1 MPVTQFPDEWLAQ
14 SVEGL
19 TPERLQELRATAD
32 SSRTLWDCV
41 VTAKIATD
49 AQIIEKLSHRFR
61 LKIADASRLDLTARD
76 GVPEQLARRYRVLP
90 LRLTDSFLE
99 LGTANPFDLDAE
111 KALAFATAR
120 EIRLFLLPPSKISEK
135 LDEMYRSDKAIDK
148 LLEGMGDQEVTMLS
162 NAPPPEELN
171 ISEADASQKPVV
183 RLVDMIISEGIL
195 SRASDIH
202 VEPEEGGVAVR
213 YRIDGVL
220 RQVMKIPRQAGLPLI
235 SRIKIMSSLDIADRL
250 RPQDGR
256 ARVAV
261 NGQPIDL
268 RVSTLPAQLGEKV
281 VIRILDSRA
290 TVKSLDSLGLNAG
303 EAEAIKRLLENH
315 EGILLVTGP
324 TGSGKT
330 TTLYSCINQIKSE
343 GVNIVTVEDPVEY
356 RMQGIVQVQVQ
367 EKAGLTFASA
377 LRSILR
383 QDPNVVLIGEIRD
396 RETAQIAVQAS
407 LTGHLVLSTLHT
419 NDAAN
424 AVTRLVDIGVE
435 AYKIAAALRGVVAQR
450 LMRKLCPTCKEV
462 WMEAPADRLKKWIP
476 KGTPLYRAAGC
487 PDCAMTGYR
496 GRFGIIEVLTV
507 SAEVERRIA
516 AGETAEHIAGAARRS
531 GMKGLWD
538 SGLAHVLRGES
549 TLDELTRVV
558 DIPEEDDH
566 PTDAA
571 AASRRSASGGKA
583 RSGSPQGAAV
593 AFTEPAHSAAPE
605 ELTAH
610 FELLEEPEPPR
621 VSGPHGLPARK
632 VLLVDDEDSLR
643 KVVKDLLERDG
654 YIVSEARDGVQALD
668 QVDRVGPDI
677 IVLDLNMPGLDGYG
691 VLSHLRSRPATADI
705 PVIVLTAKSDE
716 DNEVRVFELGADD
729 FLTKPFR
736 ARALSARWET
746 VHGHIEPGETPVQA
760 ALRELREETGLEPAR
775 LYNVSRVEAF
785 YRHQTNEVVLI
796 PVFAGVV
803 EARAA
808 VRHSA
813 EHDRAEWLAPPEAS
827 ARFAWPRER
836 RALDDVLSIL
846 RSGDAGLLEDV
857 LRVC

>member
-1 MPVTQFPDEWLAQ
+1 MADPTFPDEWLAH
-14 SVEGL
+14 SVEGVL
-19 TPERLQELRATAD
+19 SAERLAELRAKATPG
-32 SSRTLWDCV
+32 RTLWETLVDE
-41 VTAKIATD
+41 KIASD
-49 AQIIEKLSHRFR
+49 QQILSALSNRFR
-61 LKIADASRLDLTARD
+61 LKLADVATIDSKVRE

-90 LRLTDSFLE
+90 LRITDSFLE
-99 LGTANPFDLDAE
+99 IATANPFDLDAE

-120 EIRLFLLPPSKISEK
+120 EIRSLLAAPSRIAEK
-135 LDEMYRSDKAIDK
+135 LDEMYRPEKALDKV
-148 LLEGMGDQEVTMLS
+148 LQGMEGSADLVLHPETE
-162 NAPPPEELN
+162 PEELVA
-171 ISEADASQKPVV
+171 SEAEASQRPVV
-183 RLVDMIISEGIL
+183 RLVDLIISEGIL

-202 VEPEEGGVAVR
+202 IEPEEGGVAVR

-220 RQVMKIPRQAGLPLI
+220 RQVMKIPRAAGLPLI
-235 SRIKIMSSLDIADRL
+235 SRIKIMSALDIADRL

-290 TVKSLDSLGLNAG
+290 TVKSLDSLGLNAS
-303 EAEAIKRLLENH
+303 EIEAIKSLLENH
-315 EGILLVTGP
+315 EGIILVTGP

-330 TTLYSCINQIKSE
+330 TTLYSCINLIKSE

-356 RMQGIVQVQVQ
+356 RIPGIVQVQVQ
-367 EKAGLTFASA
+367 EKAGLTFAAA

-383 QDPNVVLIGEIRD
+383 QDPNVVLVGEIRD

-450 LMRKLCPTCKEV
+450 LMRRLCTTCKEV
-462 WMEAPADRLKKWIP
+462 WMETPPDRLKRWIP

-496 GRFGIIEVLTV
+496 SRFSIVEVLPVTP
-507 SAEVERRIA
+507 EVERRVA
-516 AGETAEHIAGAARRS
+516 AGETAEHIAAAARRA

-549 TLDELTRVV
+549 TVDELMRVV
-558 DIPEEDDH
+558 DVPQEDDTVA
-566 PTDAA
+566 PSPVESGRRPSGKIPQPRYSPVPGTIAA
-571 AASRRSASGGKA
+571 QPPPGA
-583 RSGSPQGAAV
+583 R
-593 AFTEPAHSAAPE
+593 AP
-605 ELTAH
+605 LTTH
-610 FELLEEPEPPR
+610 FELLEEPPAPR
-621 VSGPHGLPARK
+621 RSGPHGEIAVK

-643 KVVKDLLERDG
+643 KVMRDLLERDG
-654 YIVSEARDGVQALD
+654 YAVTEARDGVQALD

-677 IVLDLNMPGLDGYG
+677 IVLDLNLPGLDGYG
-691 VLSHLRSRPATADI
+691 VLSHLRSRPATANI
-705 PVIVLTAKSDE
+705 PVIVLTAKGDE

-736 ARALSARWET
+736 ARALSAR
-746 VHGHIEPGETPVQA
+746 
-760 ALRELREETGLEPAR
+760 LEA
-775 LYNVSRVEAF
+775 
-785 YRHQTNEVVLI
+785 VL
-796 PVFAGVV
+796 G
-803 EARAA
+803 
-808 VRHSA
+808 
-813 EHDRAEWLAPPEAS
+813 
-827 ARFAWPRER
+827 R
-836 RALDDVLSIL
+836 R
-846 RSGDAGLLEDV
+846 R
-857 LRVC
+857 

>member
-19 TPERLQELRATAD
+19 TPERLQELRVKAE
-32 SSRTLWDCV
+32 SGRTLWECV
-41 VTAKIATD
+41 VAEKLATD
-49 AQIIEKLSHRFR
+49 AEIIDKLSHRFR
-61 LKIADASRLDLTARD
+61 LKIADVTKIDPSAQNA
-76 GVPEQLARRYRVLP
+76 VPEQLARRHHVLP
-90 LRLTDSFLE
+90 LRLTDSYLE
-99 LGTANPFDLDAE
+99 IGTANPLDLDAE
-111 KALAFATAR
+111 KALAFNTAR
-120 EIRLFLLPPSKISEK
+120 EIRLFLLAPSKINEK
-135 LDEMYRSDKAIDK
+135 LDEMYKSGKALDK
-148 LLEGMGDQEVTMLS
+148 LLEGMGDSDILTTIKD
-162 NAPPPEELN
+162 AAPEE

-315 EGILLVTGP
+315 EGIMLVTGP

-367 EKAGLTFASA
+367 EKAGLTFAAA

-383 QDPNVVLIGEIRD
+383 QDPNVVLVGEIRD
-396 RETAQIAVQAS
+396 KETAQIAVQAS

-435 AYKIAAALRGVVAQR
+435 AYKIAASLRGVVAQR
-450 LMRKLCPTCKEV
+450 LMRKLCTTCKQV
-462 WMEAPADRLKKWIP
+462 WMEAPPERLRRWIP
-476 KGTPLYRAAGC
+476 HGTPLYRAAGC

-496 GRFGIIEVLTV
+496 GRFSILEILTMT
-507 SAEVERRIA
+507 AELERRIA
-516 AGETAEHIAGAARRS
+516 AGEAADRIAEAARRS
-531 GMKGLWD
+531 GMKSLWD
-538 SGLAHVLRGES
+538 SGLAHVTRGES

-558 DIPEEDDH
+558 DIPADESSHPDDGDA
-566 PTDAA
+566 PSPRAPEKRGSGTSRISGTTDAL
-571 AASRRSASGGKA
+571 RL
-583 RSGSPQGAAV
+583 SPPPGAV
-593 AFTEPAHSAAPE
+593 TIPPE
-605 ELTAH
+605 AGV
-610 FELLEEPEPPR
+610 FDLLEEHSPPPR
-621 VSGPHGLPARK
+621 RSGAHGQPASK

-643 KVVKDLLERDG
+643 KVMRDLLERDG
-654 YIVSEARDGVQALD
+654 YLVTEARDGVQALD

-677 IVLDLNMPGLDGYG
+677 IVLDLNLPGLDGYG
-691 VLSHLRSRPATADI
+691 VLSHLRSRPATANI
-705 PVIVLTAKSDE
+705 PVIVLTAKGDE
-716 DNEVRVFELGADD
+716 DNELRVFELGADD

-736 ARALSARWET
+736 ARALSAR
-746 VHGHIEPGETPVQA
+746 
-760 ALRELREETGLEPAR
+760 LEA
-775 LYNVSRVEAF
+775 
-785 YRHQTNEVVLI
+785 VL
-796 PVFAGVV
+796 G
-803 EARAA
+803 
-808 VRHSA
+808 
-813 EHDRAEWLAPPEAS
+813 
-827 ARFAWPRER
+827 R
-836 RALDDVLSIL
+836 R
-846 RSGDAGLLEDV
+846 R
-857 LRVC
+857 

>member
-19 TPERLQELRATAD
+19 TPERLQELRAKAE
-32 SSRTLWDCV
+32 SGRTLWASV
-41 VTAKIATD
+41 VAEKIATD

-61 LKIADASRLDLTARD
+61 LKIADTAKIELTARD
-76 GVPEQLARRYRVLP
+76 GVPEQLARRYHVLP

-99 LGTANPFDLDAE
+99 LGTSNPFDLDAE

-120 EIRLFLLPPSKISEK
+120 EIRLFLLAPSKISEK

-148 LLEGMGDQEVTMLS
+148 LLEGMGDADVLTTL
-162 NAPPPEELN
+162 PDVLPEELN
-171 ISEADASQKPVV
+171 VSEADASQKPVV

-330 TTLYSCINQIKSE
+330 TTLYSAINQIKSE

-367 EKAGLTFASA
+367 EKAGLTFAAA

-383 QDPNVVLIGEIRD
+383 QDPNVVLVGEIRD
-396 RETAQIAVQAS
+396 KETAQIAVQAS

-435 AYKIAAALRGVVAQR
+435 PYKIAASLRGVVAQR
-450 LMRKLCPTCKEV
+450 LMRKLCTTCKEV
-462 WMEAPADRLKKWIP
+462 WMEAPPERLRRWIP
-476 KGTPLYRAAGC
+476 AGTPLYRHAGC

-496 GRFGIIEVLTV
+496 GRFSILEILTMT
-507 SAEVERRIA
+507 AELERLIA
-516 AGETAEHIAGAARRS
+516 AGEAADKIADAAKRG
-531 GMKGLWD
+531 GMKSLWD
-538 SGLAHVLRGES
+538 SGLAHVTRGES
-549 TLDELTRVV
+549 TLEELTRVV
-558 DIPEEDDH
+558 DIPAEEEA
-566 PTDAA
+566 PPPAEKAPARLSGAARLSGGAA
-571 AASRRSASGGKA
+571 ALR
-583 RSGSPQGAAV
+583 
-593 AFTEPAHSAAPE
+593 FTEPPEPAAPVS
-605 ELTAH
+605 TH
-610 FELLEEPEPPR
+610 FDLLEEQAP
-621 VSGPHGLPARK
+621 PARRSGAHGEPASK

-643 KVVKDLLERDG
+643 KVMKDLLERDG
-654 YIVSEARDGVQALD
+654 YVVTEARDGVQALD

-677 IVLDLNMPGLDGYG
+677 IVLDLNLPGLDGYG
-691 VLSHLRSRPATADI
+691 VLSHLRSRPATANI
-705 PVIVLTAKSDE
+705 PVIVLTAKGDE

-736 ARALSARWET
+736 ARALSAR
-746 VHGHIEPGETPVQA
+746 
-760 ALRELREETGLEPAR
+760 LEA
-775 LYNVSRVEAF
+775 
-785 YRHQTNEVVLI
+785 VL
-796 PVFAGVV
+796 G
-803 EARAA
+803 
-808 VRHSA
+808 
-813 EHDRAEWLAPPEAS
+813 
-827 ARFAWPRER
+827 R
-836 RALDDVLSIL
+836 R
-846 RSGDAGLLEDV
+846 R
-857 LRVC
+857 

>member
-1 MPVTQFPDEWLAQ
+1 MAVTAFPDEWLAQ

-19 TPERLQELRATAD
+19 TPEILQGLRDKAD
-32 SSRTLWDCV
+32 SGRTLWEYV
-41 VTAKIATD
+41 VAEKIATD

-61 LKIADASRLDLTARD
+61 LKVADVSKMDRTGRN
-76 GVPEQLARRYRVLP
+76 GVPEQLARRHHVLP
-90 LRLTDSFLE
+90 LRVTDSYLE
-99 LGTANPFDLDAE
+99 IGTSNPLDIDAE
-111 KALAFATAR
+111 KALAFNTAR
-120 EIRLFLLPPSKISEK
+120 EVRLFLLAPSRISEK
-135 LDEMYRSDKAIDK
+135 LDELYKPEMAIDK
-148 LLEGMGDQEVTMLS
+148 LLEGMGDTDLQTLS
-162 NAPPPEELN
+162 DAPPPEELN
-171 ISEADASQKPVV
+171 ISEADAQQKPVV

-290 TVKSLDSLGLNAG
+290 TVKSLDTLGLNPG
-303 EAEAIKRLLENH
+303 EAEAIRRLLENH

-367 EKAGLTFASA
+367 EKAGLTFAAA

-383 QDPNVVLIGEIRD
+383 QDPNVVLVGEIRD
-396 RETAQIAVQAS
+396 KETAQIAVQAS

-435 AYKIAAALRGVVAQR
+435 AYKIAASLRGVVAQR

-462 WMEAPADRLKKWIP
+462 WMELPPERLRRWIP

-496 GRFGIIEVLTV
+496 GRFSILEILTMTP
-507 SAEVERRIA
+507 ELERRIA
-516 AGETAEHIAGAARRS
+516 AGEAADRIAEAARRG
-531 GMKGLWD
+531 GMKSLWD
-538 SGLAHVLRGES
+538 SGLAHVTRGES
-549 TLDELTRVV
+549 TIEELTRVV
-558 DIPEEDDH
+558 DIPPEEEAAA
-566 PTDAA
+566 PAPPEGPRQSTSARLSGGMEGLRLTPPPGTVTIPPEAA
-571 AASRRSASGGKA
+571 AAVSM
-583 RSGSPQGAAV
+583 
-593 AFTEPAHSAAPE
+593 H
-605 ELTAH
+605 H
-610 FELLEEPEPPR
+610 FDLLEEAAAPPTR
-621 VSGPHGLPARK
+621 RSGGHGRASAK

-643 KVVKDLLERDG
+643 KVMRDLLEREG
-654 YIVSEARDGVQALD
+654 YVVTEARDGVQALD

-677 IVLDLNMPGLDGYG
+677 IVLDLNLPGLDGYG
-691 VLSHLRSRPATADI
+691 VLSHLRSRPATASI
-705 PVIVLTAKSDE
+705 PVIVLTAKGDE

-736 ARALSARWET
+736 ARALSAR
-746 VHGHIEPGETPVQA
+746 
-760 ALRELREETGLEPAR
+760 LEA
-775 LYNVSRVEAF
+775 
-785 YRHQTNEVVLI
+785 VL
-796 PVFAGVV
+796 G
-803 EARAA
+803 
-808 VRHSA
+808 
-813 EHDRAEWLAPPEAS
+813 
-827 ARFAWPRER
+827 R
-836 RALDDVLSIL
+836 R
-846 RSGDAGLLEDV
+846 R
-857 LRVC
+857 

>member
-19 TPERLQELRATAD
+19 TPERLQELRAKAE
-32 SSRTLWDCV
+32 SGRTLWASV
-41 VTAKIATD
+41 VAEKIATD

-61 LKIADASRLDLTARD
+61 LKVADTAKIDLTARD
-76 GVPEQLARRYRVLP
+76 GVPEQLARRYHVLP

-99 LGTANPFDLDAE
+99 LGTSNPFDLDAE

-120 EIRLFLLPPSKISEK
+120 EIRLFLLAPSKISEK
-135 LDEMYRSDKAIDK
+135 LDEMYRAEKAIDK
-148 LLEGMGDQEVTMLS
+148 LLEGMGDQEVTTLS
-162 NAPPPEELN
+162 EAPPPEELN

-290 TVKSLDSLGLNAG
+290 TVKSLDSLGLNPG

-330 TTLYSCINQIKSE
+330 TTLYSAINQIKSE

-367 EKAGLTFASA
+367 EKAGLTFAAA

-383 QDPNVVLIGEIRD
+383 QDPNVVLVGEIRD
-396 RETAQIAVQAS
+396 KETAQIAVQAS

-435 AYKIAAALRGVVAQR
+435 SYKIAASLRGVVAQR

-462 WMEAPADRLKKWIP
+462 WMEAPPERLRRWIP

-496 GRFGIIEVLTV
+496 GRFSILEILTMTP
-507 SAEVERRIA
+507 ELERLIA
-516 AGETAEHIAGAARRS
+516 AGEAAGRIAAAAQRG
-531 GMKGLWD
+531 GMKSLWD
-538 SGLAHVLRGES
+538 SGLAHVARGES

-558 DIPEEDDH
+558 DIPDEPEA
-566 PTDAA
+566 PSPQEPRV
-571 AASRRSASGGKA
+571 SRRTDGVR
-583 RSGSPQGAAV
+583 RSPAPGSVTAPPEPV
-593 AFTEPAHSAAPE
+593 APVSTVFD
-605 ELTAH
+605 
-610 FELLEEPEPPR
+610 LLEESAP
-621 VSGPHGLPARK
+621 PARRSGAHGQPASK

-643 KVVKDLLERDG
+643 KVMRDLLERDG
-654 YIVSEARDGVQALD
+654 YVVTEARDGVQALD

-677 IVLDLNMPGLDGYG
+677 IVLDLNLPGLDGYG
-691 VLSHLRSRPATADI
+691 VLSHLRSRPATAGI
-705 PVIVLTAKSDE
+705 PVIVLTAKGDE

-736 ARALSARWET
+736 ARALSAR
-746 VHGHIEPGETPVQA
+746 
-760 ALRELREETGLEPAR
+760 LEA
-775 LYNVSRVEAF
+775 
-785 YRHQTNEVVLI
+785 VL
-796 PVFAGVV
+796 G
-803 EARAA
+803 
-808 VRHSA
+808 
-813 EHDRAEWLAPPEAS
+813 
-827 ARFAWPRER
+827 R
-836 RALDDVLSIL
+836 R
-846 RSGDAGLLEDV
+846 R
-857 LRVC
+857 

>member
-19 TPERLQELRATAD
+19 TPERLQELRGKAE
-32 SSRTLWDCV
+32 SGRTLWECV
-41 VTAKIATD
+41 VAEKLATD
-49 AQIIEKLSHRFR
+49 AEIVDKLSHRFR
-61 LKIADASRLDLTARD
+61 LKIADVTKIDPSARNA
-76 GVPEQLARRYRVLP
+76 VPEQLARRHHVLP
-90 LRLTDSFLE
+90 LRLTDSYLE
-99 LGTANPFDLDAE
+99 IGTANPLDLDAE
-111 KALAFATAR
+111 KALAFNTAR
-120 EIRLFLLPPSKISEK
+120 EIRLFLLAPSKINEK
-135 LDEMYRSDKAIDK
+135 LDEMYKPEKALDK
-148 LLEGMGDQEVTMLS
+148 LLEGMGDSEMLTTIKDT
-162 NAPPPEELN
+162 APEE

-315 EGILLVTGP
+315 EGIMLVTGP

-367 EKAGLTFASA
+367 EKAGLTFAAA

-383 QDPNVVLIGEIRD
+383 QDPNVVLVGEIRD
-396 RETAQIAVQAS
+396 KETAQIAVQAS

-435 AYKIAAALRGVVAQR
+435 AYKIAASLRGVVAQR
-450 LMRKLCPTCKEV
+450 LMRKLCATCKEV
-462 WMEAPADRLKKWIP
+462 WMEAPPERLRRWIP
-476 KGTPLYRAAGC
+476 QGTPLYRAAGC

-496 GRFGIIEVLTV
+496 GRFSILEILTMT
-507 SAEVERRIA
+507 AELERRIA
-516 AGETAEHIAGAARRS
+516 AGEAADRIAEAARRS
-531 GMKGLWD
+531 GMKSLWD
-538 SGLAHVLRGES
+538 SGLAHVTRGES

-558 DIPEEDDH
+558 DIPSDESSH
-566 PTDAA
+566 PADGHAPSPRAPEKRVSGTSRISGITDAL
-571 AASRRSASGGKA
+571 RL
-583 RSGSPQGAAV
+583 SPPPGAV
-593 AFTEPAHSAAPE
+593 TIPPE
-605 ELTAH
+605 AGV
-610 FELLEEPEPPR
+610 FDLLEEHSPPPR
-621 VSGPHGLPARK
+621 RSGAHGQPASK

-643 KVVKDLLERDG
+643 KVMRDLLERDG
-654 YIVSEARDGVQALD
+654 YLVTEARDGVQALD

-677 IVLDLNMPGLDGYG
+677 IVLDLNLPGLDGYG
-691 VLSHLRSRPATADI
+691 VLSHLRSRPATANI
-705 PVIVLTAKSDE
+705 PVIVLTAKGDE

-736 ARALSARWET
+736 ARALSAR
-746 VHGHIEPGETPVQA
+746 
-760 ALRELREETGLEPAR
+760 LEA
-775 LYNVSRVEAF
+775 
-785 YRHQTNEVVLI
+785 VL
-796 PVFAGVV
+796 G
-803 EARAA
+803 
-808 VRHSA
+808 
-813 EHDRAEWLAPPEAS
+813 
-827 ARFAWPRER
+827 R
-836 RALDDVLSIL
+836 R
-846 RSGDAGLLEDV
+846 R
-857 LRVC
+857 

>member
-1 MPVTQFPDEWLAQ
+1 MADTNFPDEWLVH
-14 SVEGL
+14 SLEGVV
-19 TPERLQELRATAD
+19 TPELVAELREKAAPQA
-32 SSRTLWDCV
+32 TLWETLVAQKV
-41 VTAKIATD
+41 VNDEQILTA
-49 AQIIEKLSHRFR
+49 LSTRFR
-61 LKIADASRLDLTARD
+61 LKLAELDKADPTAKER
-76 GVPEQLARRYRVLP
+76 VPEQVARRYHILP
-90 LRLTDSFLE
+90 FRATDSYLE
-99 LGTANPFDLDAE
+99 VATANPFDLDAE

-120 EIRLFLLPPSKISEK
+120 EIRMLLLAPSKIAER
-135 LDEMYRSDKAIDK
+135 LDEMYRPEKAVDK
-148 LLEGMGDQEVTMLS
+148 LLEGMESSAELVQLQDSL
-162 NAPPPEELN
+162 APDE
-171 ISEADASQKPVV
+171 IAIAASEAEASQRPVV
-183 RLVDMIISEGIL
+183 RLVDLIISEGIL
-195 SRASDIH
+195 ARSSDIH
-202 VEPEEGGVAVR
+202 IEPEEGGVAVR

-268 RVSTLPAQLGEKV
+268 RVSTLPAALGEKV

-290 TVKSLDSLGLNAG
+290 TVKSLDSLGLNTNETEG
-303 EAEAIKRLLENH
+303 IKRLLENH
-315 EGILLVTGP
+315 EGIILVTGP

-419 NDAAN
+419 NDASN

-435 AYKIAAALRGVVAQR
+435 AYKIAAALRGVLAQR

-462 WMEAPADRLKKWIP
+462 WMEAPPDRLGKWVP

-496 GRFGIIEVLTV
+496 GRFSIVEVLTV
-507 SAEVERRIA
+507 TAEVERRIA
-516 AGETAEHIAGAARRS
+516 AGETAEHIAGAARRG
-531 GMKGLWD
+531 GMKGLFE
-538 SGLAHVLRGES
+538 SGLEHVLRGES

-558 DIPEEDDH
+558 DIPQEEER
-566 PTDAA
+566 PSGPAA
-571 AASRRSASGGKA
+571 APRRPGG
-583 RSGSPQGAAV
+583 GVPQPQHAPHAGAAL
-593 AFTEPAHSAAPE
+593 APE
-605 ELTAH
+605 PTADSLVED
-610 FELLEEPEPPR
+610 FELLEEPLPTR
-621 VSGPHGLPARK
+621 RSGPHGLPAVK

-643 KVVKDLLERDG
+643 KVMRDLLERDG
-654 YIVSEARDGVQALD
+654 YDVAEARDGVQALD
-668 QVDRVGPDI
+668 QIDRVGPDI
-677 IVLDLNMPGLDGYG
+677 IVLDLNLPGLDGYG
-691 VLSHLRSRPATADI
+691 VLSHLRSRPATASI
-705 PVIVLTAKSDE
+705 PVIVLTAKGDE

-736 ARALSARWET
+736 ARALSAR
-746 VHGHIEPGETPVQA
+746 
-760 ALRELREETGLEPAR
+760 LEA
-775 LYNVSRVEAF
+775 
-785 YRHQTNEVVLI
+785 VL
-796 PVFAGVV
+796 G
-803 EARAA
+803 
-808 VRHSA
+808 
-813 EHDRAEWLAPPEAS
+813 
-827 ARFAWPRER
+827 R
-836 RALDDVLSIL
+836 R
-846 RSGDAGLLEDV
+846 R
-857 LRVC
+857 

>member
-1 MPVTQFPDEWLAQ
+1 MAVTAFPDEWLAQ

-19 TPERLQELRATAD
+19 TPEVLQGLRDKAD
-32 SSRTLWDCV
+32 AGRTLWEYV
-41 VTAKIATD
+41 VAEKIATD

-61 LKIADASRLDLTARD
+61 LKIADVTKMDRTGRN
-76 GVPEQLARRYRVLP
+76 GVPEQLARRHHVLP

-99 LGTANPFDLDAE
+99 IGTSNPLDIDAE
-111 KALAFATAR
+111 KALAFNTAR
-120 EIRLFLLPPSKISEK
+120 EVRLFLLAPSRISEK
-135 LDEMYRSDKAIDK
+135 LDELYKPEMAIDK
-148 LLEGMGDQEVTMLS
+148 LLEGMGDTDLQTLS
-162 NAPPPEELN
+162 DNPPPEELN
-171 ISEADASQKPVV
+171 ISEADAQQKPVV

-290 TVKSLDSLGLNAG
+290 TVKSLDTLGLNPG
-303 EAEAIKRLLENH
+303 EAEAIRRLLENH

-367 EKAGLTFASA
+367 EKAGLTFAAA

-383 QDPNVVLIGEIRD
+383 QDPNVVLVGEIRD
-396 RETAQIAVQAS
+396 KETAQIAVQAS

-435 AYKIAAALRGVVAQR
+435 AYKIAASLRGVVAQR

-462 WMEAPADRLKKWIP
+462 WMELPPERLRRWIP

-496 GRFGIIEVLTV
+496 GRFSILEILTMTP
-507 SAEVERRIA
+507 ELERRIA
-516 AGETAEHIAGAARRS
+516 AGEAADRIAEAARRG
-531 GMKGLWD
+531 GMKSLWD
-538 SGLAHVLRGES
+538 SGLAHVTRGES
-549 TLDELTRVV
+549 TIEELTRVV
-558 DIPEEDDH
+558 DIPAEEEAAAEAS
-566 PTDAA
+566 PQAARPSTSTRVSGSGEGLRLTPAPGTVTIPPEAA
-571 AASRRSASGGKA
+571 AAVSM
-583 RSGSPQGAAV
+583 
-593 AFTEPAHSAAPE
+593 H
-605 ELTAH
+605 H
-610 FELLEEPEPPR
+610 FDLLEEAAAPPTR
-621 VSGPHGLPARK
+621 RSGGHGRASAK

-643 KVVKDLLERDG
+643 KVMRDLLEREG
-654 YIVSEARDGVQALD
+654 YVVTEARDGVQALD

-677 IVLDLNMPGLDGYG
+677 IVLDLNLPGLDGYG
-691 VLSHLRSRPATADI
+691 VLSHLRSRPATASI
-705 PVIVLTAKSDE
+705 PVIVLTAKGDE

-736 ARALSARWET
+736 ARALSAR
-746 VHGHIEPGETPVQA
+746 
-760 ALRELREETGLEPAR
+760 LEA
-775 LYNVSRVEAF
+775 
-785 YRHQTNEVVLI
+785 VL
-796 PVFAGVV
+796 G
-803 EARAA
+803 
-808 VRHSA
+808 
-813 EHDRAEWLAPPEAS
+813 
-827 ARFAWPRER
+827 R
-836 RALDDVLSIL
+836 R
-846 RSGDAGLLEDV
+846 R
-857 LRVC
+857 

>member
-1 MPVTQFPDEWLAQ
+1 MAVTAFPDEWLAQ
-14 SVEGL
+14 SLEGL
-19 TPERLQELRATAD
+19 ITPELLHELRGKSDAG
-32 SSRTLWDCV
+32 RTLWEAIVAD
-41 VTAKIATD
+41 KIATD
-49 AQIIEKLSHRFR
+49 AEIIDKLSHRFR
-61 LKIADASRLDLTARD
+61 LKIADVSKLDLTARE

-99 LGTANPFDLDAE
+99 LATANPFDLDAE

-120 EIRLFLLPPSKISEK
+120 EIRLFLLAPSKISEK
-135 LDEMYRSDKAIDK
+135 LDEMYKPDKAINK
-148 LLEGMGDQEVTMLS
+148 LLEGMGDHEVTTLS
-162 NAPPPEELN
+162 DASAPEELN

-220 RQVMKIPRQAGLPLI
+220 RQVMQIPRQAGLPLI

-290 TVKSLDSLGLNAG
+290 TVKSLDTLGLNPG

-330 TTLYSCINQIKSE
+330 TTLYSAINQIKGE

-367 EKAGLTFASA
+367 EKAGLTFAAA

-383 QDPNVVLIGEIRD
+383 QDPNVVLVGEIRD
-396 RETAQIAVQAS
+396 AETAQIAVQAS

-435 AYKIAAALRGVVAQR
+435 PYKIAASLRGVVAQR
-450 LMRKLCPTCKEV
+450 LMRKLCLTCKEV
-462 WMEAPADRLKKWIP
+462 WMVALLERLRRWIP
-476 KGTPLYRAAGC
+476 KGTPLYRAGGC

-496 GRFGIIEVLTV
+496 GRFSILEILTMT
-507 SAEVERRIA
+507 AELERRIA
-516 AGETAEHIAGAARRS
+516 AGEAADRIAEAARRG
-531 GMKGLWD
+531 GMKSLWD
-538 SGLAHVLRGES
+538 SGLAHVTRGES

-558 DIPEEDDH
+558 DIPSDE
-566 PTDAA
+566 AA
-571 AASRRSASGGKA
+571 PGGPDQRSA
-583 RSGSPQGAAV
+583 GATRKPGA
-593 AFTEPAHSAAPE
+593 TD
-605 ELTAH
+605 
-610 FELLEEPEPPR
+610 
-621 VSGPHGLPARK
+621 GL
-632 VLLVDDEDSLR
+632 
-643 KVVKDLLERDG
+643 
-654 YIVSEARDGVQALD
+654 
-668 QVDRVGPDI
+668 
-677 IVLDLNMPGLDGYG
+677 
-691 VLSHLRSRPATADI
+691 
-705 PVIVLTAKSDE
+705 
-716 DNEVRVFELGADD
+716 
-729 FLTKPFR
+729 
-736 ARALSARWET
+736 
-746 VHGHIEPGETPVQA
+746 
-760 ALRELREETGLEPAR
+760 
-775 LYNVSRVEAF
+775 
-785 YRHQTNEVVLI
+785 
-796 PVFAGVV
+796 
-803 EARAA
+803 
-808 VRHSA
+808 
-813 EHDRAEWLAPPEAS
+813 
-827 ARFAWPRER
+827 RFA
-836 RALDDVLSIL
+836 
-846 RSGDAGLLEDV
+846 
-857 LRVC
+857 

>member
-1 MPVTQFPDEWLAQ
+1 MAVTAFPDEWLAQ

-19 TPERLQELRATAD
+19 TPERLQGLREKAE
-32 SSRTLWDCV
+32 SGRTLWECV
-41 VTAKIATD
+41 VAEKIATD
-49 AQIIEKLSHRFR
+49 VEIIDKLSHRFR
-61 LKIADASRLDLTARD
+61 LKVADVARIDPTARNS
-76 GVPEQLARRYRVLP
+76 VPEQLARRHHILP
-90 LRLTDSFLE
+90 LRLTDSYLE
-99 LGTANPFDLDAE
+99 IGTANPLDLDAE
-111 KALAFATAR
+111 KALAFNTAR
-120 EIRLFLLPPSKISEK
+120 EIRLFLLAPSKISEK
-135 LDEMYRSDKAIDK
+135 LDELYKPDKQLDK
-148 LLEGMGDQEVTMLS
+148 LLEGMEGAADLVQLADTM
-162 NAPPPEELN
+162 PEELV
-171 ISEADASQKPVV
+171 SEADASQKPVV

-290 TVKSLDSLGLNAG
+290 TVKSLDTLGLNPG

-330 TTLYSCINQIKSE
+330 TTLYSAINQIKSE

-367 EKAGLTFASA
+367 EKAGLTFAAA

-383 QDPNVVLIGEIRD
+383 QDPNVVLVGEIRD
-396 RETAQIAVQAS
+396 KETAQIAVQAS

-435 AYKIAAALRGVVAQR
+435 AYKIAASLRGVVAQR
-450 LMRKLCPTCKEV
+450 LMRKLCSTCKEV
-462 WMEAPADRLKKWIP
+462 WMEAPPERLRRWIP
-476 KGTPLYRAAGC
+476 TGTPLYRAAGC

-496 GRFGIIEVLTV
+496 GRFSILEILTMTP
-507 SAEVERRIA
+507 ELERLIA
-516 AGETAEHIAGAARRS
+516 AGEAADRIAEAARRG
-531 GMKGLWD
+531 GMKSLWD
-538 SGLAHVLRGES
+538 SGLAHVVRGES
-549 TLDELTRVV
+549 TLEELTRVV
-558 DIPEEDDH
+558 DIPAEDEA
-566 PTDAA
+566 PPPPATKG
-571 AASRRSASGGKA
+571 RPSGTA
-583 RSGSPQGAAV
+583 RLSGAEALLAPAPPQ
-593 AFTEPAHSAAPE
+593 PAAPVS
-605 ELTAH
+605 TH
-610 FELLEEPEPPR
+610 FDLLEEHAPPTR
-621 VSGPHGLPARK
+621 RSGAHGQPASK

-643 KVVKDLLERDG
+643 KVMKDLLEREG
-654 YIVSEARDGVQALD
+654 YAVTEARDGVQALD

-677 IVLDLNMPGLDGYG
+677 IVLDLNLPGLDGYG
-691 VLSHLRSRPATADI
+691 VLSHLRSRPATANI
-705 PVIVLTAKSDE
+705 PVIVLTAKGDE

-736 ARALSARWET
+736 ARALSAR
-746 VHGHIEPGETPVQA
+746 
-760 ALRELREETGLEPAR
+760 LEA
-775 LYNVSRVEAF
+775 
-785 YRHQTNEVVLI
+785 VL
-796 PVFAGVV
+796 G
-803 EARAA
+803 
-808 VRHSA
+808 
-813 EHDRAEWLAPPEAS
+813 
-827 ARFAWPRER
+827 R
-836 RALDDVLSIL
+836 R
-846 RSGDAGLLEDV
+846 R
-857 LRVC
+857 